1 MYVYR
6 SYHTISAGTIQL
18 AAANILPDITALTL
32 TGTLDLNGFSE
43 TIGSL
48 AGAGTVT
55 STAAGAIDSDYRWQ
69 IIPATT
75 TFSGLDSGWSRN
87 FKP

>member
-1 MYVYR
+1 VLHVR
-6 SYHTISAGTIQL
+6 IPVLPTISAGTIQL

-55 STAAGAIDSDYRWQ
+55 STAAGAILL
-69 IIPATT
+69 TT
-75 TFSGLDSGWSRN
+75 GG
-87 FKP
+87 K